1 MVSAPSGSL
10 PLPGTRVRR
19 GDLLALLV
27 PTPSSPELTTRDSA
41 EVSRAAAE
49 VEAATLALARARAL
63 VAEGAIAERRV
74 TDAERERRVAEDLL
88 AAARR
93 TSAFAGGARRG
104 RGGAG
109 WRIVS
114 PIDGVVDD
122 VFVVDG
128 ASVGIH
134 EPLFRVVGEETRWVT
149 VSVPEGWLGELPDRP
164 WGSFRLLGEPGA
176 RALDAES
183 LVHVG
188 RVVDPRTRTIAV
200 RFRVP
205 AERALRVGA
214 AATAQLSVGM
224 PRAGLVVPREAVLDL
239 DGRRVSIVRVAEDEL
254 LERDVQVALVA
265 GDEALITE
273 GLDATDELVVAS
285 RSGSTTT
292 WYSFSAPPIALTI
305 ATPGTASRRLRTS
318 RSAMRRSWIS
328 STSSRSARSA
338 MNAISPTRLEGGTTS
353 GGIASGGS
361 ATPRRRSITR

>member
-1 MVSAPSGSL
+1 MVLNADARRRLGVVFGRGRQGSLAPTRAAVAFVEAPPDQLAVIGAPIDGRVVSAPSGSL

-273 GLDATDELVVAS
+273 GLDSTDELVVA
-285 RSGSTTT
+285 G
-292 WYSFSAPPIALTI
+292 AALVH
-305 ATPGTASRRLRTS
+305 L
-318 RSAMRRSWIS
+318 
-328 STSSRSARSA
+328 AR
-338 MNAISPTRLEGGTTS
+338 GG
-353 GGIASGGS
+353 GGEVHDGHVH
-361 ATPRRRSITR
+361 